1 MAATGVPPRP
11 RLTVAELFPFVALE
25 FSHAIGPPPGRYPV
39 ELNGAPERDVLQ
51 IAALGAPPP
60 SSGIVFRRAKR
71 AHPDDPP
78 REASLLVVT
87 LIGAANRFVRRDE
100 ARAFL
105 GKTRSEP
112 ERQDELVDQALAATN
127 RAIRAFRGAARD
139 PFVAEVE
146 RADARAVRIGF
157 GSAQELAAGRWAEA
171 FSAPPPPAPRLSRAE
186 RVAPEE
192 AVAFALTGRLPLLDA
207 EDLALRAM
215 LDLERGRTRSAA
227 VQLRACID
235 LLVAELTDAGDAF
248 SPPRDELEEH
258 ARRVALL
265 AELALDDRLDA
276 AAVEELRAH
285 LDRVEDALG
294 DWRAWHDPQ
303 DGR

>member
-1 MAATGVPPRP
+1 M
-11 RLTVAELFPFVALE
+11 AELFPFVALE

-39 ELNGAPERDVLQ
+39 ELNGAGERDVLQ

-60 SSGIVFRRAKR
+60 SSGIIFRRAKKVR
-71 AHPDDPP
+71 PDDPP

-87 LIGAANRFVRRDE
+87 LIGAANRFARRDE
-100 ARAFL
+100 ARTFL
-105 GKTRSEP
+105 EDTRREP
-112 ERQDELVDQALAATN
+112 ERQDELVDQALAAVN

-139 PFVAEVE
+139 PFVGEVE
-146 RADARAVRIGF
+146 RADARAVRIGY
-157 GSAQELAAGRWAEA
+157 GTAQELAAGRFSEA
-171 FSAPPPPAPRLSRAE
+171 FSAPPPPAPRLSRGE
-186 RVAPEE
+186 RVAPSE

-215 LDLERGRTRSAA
+215 LDLERGRPRAAA

-248 SPPRDELEEH
+248 APPRDDLEEH
-258 ARRVALL
+258 ARRVAVL
-265 AELALDDRLDA
+265 AELALDDRLDESG
-276 AAVEELRAH
+276 VDELRGH
-285 LDRVEDALG
+285 LESVEDALG
-294 DWRAWHDPQ
+294 DWRAWHEPE